1 MDNDRKREIECKIYS
16 LENEVKDLKSELNSI
31 LKEEKDLISKEF
43 AGKCYKINKNTFF
56 KVKEVPNTEYS
67 IGIVIVYN
75 PESFYV
81 CIENNH
87 REELC
92 ALRNEISEEEFLK
105 IMNDAISFLG

>member
-1 MDNDRKREIECKIYS
+1 MNNVRKREIEDKIYY
-16 LENEVKDLKSELNSI
+16 LEDEIKGLKSELNSI
-31 LKEEKDLISKEF
+31 LNEEKELISKEF
-43 AGKCYKINKNTFF
+43 IGKCYKINRNTFL

>member
-1 MDNDRKREIECKIYS
+1 MDNDRKREIKCKIYS
-16 LENEVKDLKSELNSI
+16 LENEIKELKGELNSI
-31 LKEEKDLISKEF
+31 LKEEIELISKKF
-43 AGKCYKINKNTFF
+43 AGKCYKINRNTFL

-92 ALRNEISEEEFLK
+92 ALRNEISEEEFFK
-105 IMNDAISFLG
+105 IMDDAISFLE